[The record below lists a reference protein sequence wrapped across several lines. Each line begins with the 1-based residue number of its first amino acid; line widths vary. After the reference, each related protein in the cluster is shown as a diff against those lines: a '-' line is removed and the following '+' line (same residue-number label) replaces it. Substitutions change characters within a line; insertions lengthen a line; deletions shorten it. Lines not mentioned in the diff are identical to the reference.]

1 MRLLFLSN
9 EFPNLCEPTKATF
22 NYDLLAALAREHEVT
37 AISPIS
43 WWDELRTRCTQPFRR
58 WPRTRHLGRLVV
70 HHPRFYYTPGRLRHL
85 YGSFLWWSLRA
96 TASQVL
102 RGPRPDCVL
111 SYWAHPD
118 GEAAVRLAQALGVP
132 SVVMVGGSDVLLL
145 AQDPRRQRC
154 IRRVLEQAD
163 AVVAVSRDLADKV
176 AAMGIDRQRVHV
188 MRRGVDGSIFSP
200 GDRQAARRKLRLP
213 AARRLLL
220 WVGRMVPVKGLDT
233 LLAACDRLSQGAHDF
248 QLCLIGDGPLRPS
261 LAAEVE
267 RLGLSDHVTFVG
279 SVDHDQLGPWFQ
291 AADLTVLPSRS
302 EGVPNVLLE
311 SLACGTPFVA
321 STVGGVPEIA
331 SRAAGRLV
339 PPDQP
344 EALSAALESALADR
358 PVVSQSDRPHTLQRF
373 AAQVVQLIRDLQR
386 RAPRDVKPYHPVPTS
401 GTVACQTQPT
411 PLSP

>member
-43 WWDELRTRCTQPFRR
+43 WWDELRTRCTQPFRC

-85 YGSFLWWSLRA
+85 YGTFLWWSLRA
-96 TASQVL
+96 TVSQVL
-102 RGPRPDCVL
+102 RGPRPDCIL

-118 GEAAVRLAQALGVP
+118 GEAAVRLARKLGVP

-145 AQDPRRQRC
+145 AQDPQRQRC

-176 AAMGIDRQRVHV
+176 VAMGVKRHRVHV
-188 MRRGVDGSIFSP
+188 MRRGVDGSTFTH
-200 GDRQAARRKLRLP
+200 GDRQAARQKLHLP
-213 AARRLLL
+213 SDRHLLL
-220 WVGRMVPVKGLDT
+220 WVGRMVPVKGLDI
-233 LLAACDRLSQGAHDF
+233 LLAASDRLWQRGHDF
-248 QLCLIGDGPLRPS
+248 RLCLVGDGPLRPS
-261 LAAEVE
+261 LVAEVE
-267 RLGLSDHVTFVG
+267 RRGLSDHVAFVG
-279 SVDHDQLGPWFQ
+279 SVDHDQLGSWFQ

-321 STVGGVPEIA
+321 SAVGGVPEIA

-339 PPDQP
+339 PPDRP
-344 EALSAALESALADR
+344 DALATAVETALADR
-358 PVVSQSDRPHTLQRF
+358 IVVPENDRPHTLQQF
-373 AAQVVQLIRDLQR
+373 AASVVDLVRGLRQPAAR
-386 RAPRDVKPYHPVPTS
+386 PGNSYHLLPDP
-401 GTVACQTQPT
+401 GTISCQT
-411 PLSP
+411 